1 MNGVIFT
8 EVLYFFCQPAVC
20 DLRLG
25 HTDTVD
31 FFRTCA
37 DRKGC
42 YRKKGRF
49 CLFAGMDCSIRI
61 KREGQLFCFLR
72 NLCPASGD
80 QLQTCNSGFFRC
92 LKDLFRLFFICN
104 FLNDFCGSFSL
115 SSMEA
120 ESKRFKMDL
129 NSIRFINLKLP
140 VYKDCRSEPLHRK
153 MGWDR

>member
-8 EVLYFFCQPAVC
+8 EVLYFFCKPAVC

-72 NLCPASGD
+72 NLCPASGLAHRQRSSASASD
-80 QLQTCNSGFFRC
+80 NRVHKNLR
-92 LKDLFRLFFICN
+92 LKVLHPGEYSFPPLFYL
-104 FLNDFCGSFSL
+104 
-115 SSMEA
+115 
-120 ESKRFKMDL
+120 
-129 NSIRFINLKLP
+129 
-140 VYKDCRSEPLHRK
+140 
-153 MGWDR
+153 